1 MRERLK
7 RRWDIAVAAATVAV
21 AAIYIIFRSA
31 YYFPDPM
38 RWELD
43 IAARGAAAVWHPHR
57 LLYNPFALTF
67 DAVLKSFG
75 YRGRLFG
82 AMQIMDALAGAV
94 GFGLCYLTLR
104 KAAVRRPLALAGSFA
119 LAFSYGYWAYSCNAE
134 CVIVS
139 GVAAM
144 AAFLCAQWASATP
157 GFRRWALC
165 AAVAGAAV
173 LAHISNALLL
183 VFVVAAY
190 LVTRPEQR
198 FRRLPALVAFFL
210 LPVVSAYGVVAFGV
224 LGLSGAGEFWR
235 WLFGV
240 PGKSEYYMTYR
251 LYNVFLDF
259 YALGRN
265 IFGVRWVKD
274 VVGGGWP
281 ARYVAS
287 AALVGAAAAA
297 LAAAFVGAAARFF
310 KKGSRRRQ
318 AWLALALFLPYAAF
332 FTFRDAGGTDRWTV
346 QTFAL
351 IFFIYA
357 SAGAAA
363 PRLLGRV
370 ALYALPPLL
379 FAANFWGS
387 IYPEANPKN
396 NEHLAFVRFVDE
408 LTEPGDLVV
417 FSGVGGIGAGIYVTY
432 FSGAETASVYYGVR
446 DADSFRRRI
455 DAKFAAGR
463 RVFVGDDRPVFTGT
477 ELTIPDALERFRVTG
492 GVGRRLLAPY
502 EMEYVATYE
511 GPRYGASRFW
521 RLVPKK

>member
-7 RRWDIAVAAATVAV
+7 SRWDIAVAAATVAV
-21 AAIYIIFRSA
+21 AAIYIVFRSA

-57 LLYNPFALTF
+57 LLYNPLALAF

-82 AMQIMDALAGAV
+82 AMQIMDALVGAV
-94 GFGLCYLTLR
+94 GFAICYLALR

-119 LAFSYGYWAYSCNAE
+119 LAFSYGYWAFSCNAE
-134 CVIVS
+134 CVILS
-139 GVAAM
+139 AVAAM

-157 GFRRWALC
+157 GFRRWAIC

-173 LAHISNALLL
+173 LAHISNVLLL
-183 VFVVAAY
+183 IFVVAAY
-190 LVTRPEQR
+190 LIAERENR
-198 FRRLPALVAFFL
+198 FRRLPALVISFL
-210 LPVVSAYGVVAFGV
+210 LPVIVAYGVVAFGV
-224 LGLSGAGEFWR
+224 LSLNGPGEAWR

-240 PGKSEYYMTYR
+240 PGKSEYYTTYR
-251 LYNVFLDF
+251 LYNIVLDF

-265 IFGVRWVKD
+265 IFGVRWAKD
-274 VVGGGWP
+274 VLSGGWP
-281 ARYVAS
+281 AGYVAS
-287 AALVGAAAAA
+287 AALMGAAAAA
-297 LAAAFVGAAARFF
+297 LAAAFVGAAVRFF

-332 FTFRDAGGTDRWTV
+332 FTFRDVGGADRWTV
-346 QTFAL
+346 QAFAL

-357 SAGAAA
+357 GAGAAA
-363 PRLLGRV
+363 PGRLGSV
-370 ALYALPPLL
+370 ALYVLAPLL

-417 FSGVGGIGAGIYVTY
+417 FSGVGGIGTGVYVTY

-446 DADSFRRRI
+446 DPAGFGRRI

-463 RVFVGDDRPVFTGT
+463 RVFVGDDRPVFTST
-477 ELTIPDALERFRVTG
+477 ELTMPATLEGYRVTG
-492 GVGRRLLAPY
+492 DIGRRLLAPY
-502 EMEYVATYE
+502 EMRYVATYE

-521 RLVPKK
+521 RLAPKK

>member
-7 RRWDIAVAAATVAV
+7 SRWDIAVAAATVAV
-21 AAIYIIFRSA
+21 AAIYIVFRSA

-43 IAARGAAAVWHPHR
+43 IAARGTAAVWHPHR
-57 LLYNPFALTF
+57 LLYNPLALTF
-67 DAVLKSFG
+67 EAVLKSFG

-82 AMQIMDALAGAV
+82 AMQIMSALVGAV
-94 GFGLCYLTLR
+94 GFALFYLMLR
-104 KAAVRRPLALAGSFA
+104 KAALGRPLALAGSFA

-134 CVIVS
+134 CVILS
-139 GVAAM
+139 TVAAM
-144 AAFLCAQWASATP
+144 AAFLCAQWASSTG

-173 LAHISNALLL
+173 LAHFSNALLL

-190 LVTRPEQR
+190 LLAKPEKR
-198 FRRLPALVAFFL
+198 FRRLPALVASFL

-224 LGLSGAGEFWR
+224 LGLRGPGEFWR

-251 LYNVFLDF
+251 LYNVVLDF
-259 YALGRN
+259 YALARN
-265 IFGVRWVKD
+265 VFGLRWAKD
-274 VVGGGWP
+274 VIGGGWP
-281 ARYVAS
+281 ARHVAS
-287 AALVGAAAAA
+287 AALVGAAVAA

-310 KKGSRRRQ
+310 KRGSRRRH
-318 AWLALALFLPYAAF
+318 AWLAAALFLPYAAF

-346 QTFAL
+346 QAFAL
-351 IFFIYA
+351 MFFIFA

-363 PRLLGRV
+363 PRRLGSV
-370 ALYALPPLL
+370 ALYVLAPLL

-387 IYPEANPKN
+387 IYPEADPKN
-396 NEHLAFVRFVDE
+396 NEHLAFVRFVDG

-417 FSGVGGIGAGIYVTY
+417 FSGVGGIGTGVYVTY
-432 FSGAETASVYYGVR
+432 FSGAETASIYYGVR
-446 DADSFRRRI
+446 DAVSFRRQI
-455 DAKFAAGR
+455 DAKFATGR
-463 RVFVGDDRPVFTGT
+463 RVFAGDDRPVFTSI
-477 ELTIPDALERFRVTG
+477 ELTVPDAAGKYRVTG
-492 GVGRRLLAPY
+492 GVARRLLAPY

-511 GPRYGASRFW
+511 GPRYEASRFW
-521 RLVPKK
+521 RLSPKK